1 MEPHRP
7 NLINLNP
14 VFLQKAHIHI
24 VPEKVSFFWS
34 SYLLFWSSKL
44 AIFDRLGQMSELRSK
59 CQKWG
64 EDRKSSKQWSLTIKL
79 IVLLMLRC
87 CSSNWTFAL
96 QFWQHDVISNAII
109 TSSDLK
115 SKCWIWGAAQQ
126 FEQYN
131 NVDGHWSLFT
141 GFHYNF
147 LSSPH
152 FWHLLLN
159 SDIGPPDEKN
169 VAFEGVK
176 PPQKTAKFFL
186 RLLDTYKKYIL

>member
-1 MEPHRP
+1 M
-7 NLINLNP
+7 
-14 VFLQKAHIHI
+14 
-24 VPEKVSFFWS
+24 
-34 SYLLFWSSKL
+34 
-44 AIFDRLGQMSELRSK
+44 
-59 CQKWG
+59 
-64 EDRKSSKQWSLTIKL
+64 KSSKQWSLTIKL

-87 CSSNWTFAL
+87 CSSNWTFAP
-96 QFWQHDVISNAII
+96 QFWQGDVISTAII
-109 TSSDLK
+109 TSSDLR

-176 PPQKTAKFFL
+176 PPQKQPIFFCGFLIHIQNTFCKKIGQKRSFRPSAVAK
-186 RLLDTYKKYIL
+186 KIYIQLYGVATTN

>member
-1 MEPHRP
+1 M
-7 NLINLNP
+7 
-14 VFLQKAHIHI
+14 
-24 VPEKVSFFWS
+24 
-34 SYLLFWSSKL
+34 
-44 AIFDRLGQMSELRSK
+44 
-59 CQKWG
+59 
-64 EDRKSSKQWSLTIKL
+64 KSSKQWSLTIKL

-87 CSSNWTFAL
+87 CSSNWTFAP
-96 QFWQHDVISNAII
+96 QFWQGDVISTAII
-109 TSSDLK
+109 TSSDLR

-159 SDIGPPDEKN
+159 SDIWPSLSKMANFDNQKSKYEGRKKKTSSGTILTCAFCKKRGSN
-169 VAFEGVK
+169 WSNLACVAPSIFYI
-176 PPQKTAKFFL
+176 
-186 RLLDTYKKYIL
+186 RL